1 MSSAGWRALAGLVA
15 VSMGSICS
23 AAWLRAGSTHFIIYA
38 DENPA
43 QLRAFAEKLER
54 FDDAVRHVRNM
65 DDPPIGDGNRL
76 TVFVVRSDGEV
87 QKLIHDKTGDVRGFY
102 IPRASGS
109 VAFVPRK
116 SGSGSEWD
124 LDADIVFFHEYAH
137 HLMMQDLNAP
147 VPPWLVE
154 GFAEFM
160 STASFE
166 KDGSVDLGIAAKH
179 RAYSLMLGTKLP
191 IERILDGS
199 NPKIG
204 TEEGE
209 SLYARGWLLT
219 HYLTFEPSRRGQLD
233 KYLDGIAHGIDPLQS
248 ARTAFGDLKQLD
260 REIDRYVERPK
271 LNFIKVSASAIK
283 GGSIDMQVLSEGA
296 SAVLPFRI
304 QSKRGVNQETA
315 EPLAAQVR
323 AVEARYPGDELV
335 ELTLAEAEL
344 DAGHFDASEAAAD
357 RSLKIDPRST
367 EGMIFKGRAIGQRA
381 EKLEGAARHAAF
393 AEARDLFIAANKI
406 DTEDPEPLALYY
418 RTYLQEGVR
427 PTTNAISALHYASDL
442 APQDKGLR
450 MTSAVAYLKEGKF
463 AEAKRALTP
472 VAYDPHG
479 GGLADVAR
487 AMIGKIDSGNATAAL
502 ATRTDEAASEPGSH

>member
-1 MSSAGWRALAGLVA
+1 MSSAGWRALTGLVA
-15 VSMGSICS
+15 VSIASICN
-23 AAWLRAGSTHFIIYA
+23 AAWLRASSTHFVLYA
-38 DENPA
+38 DESPA

-65 DDPPIGDGNRL
+65 GDPPVGDGNRL

-87 QKLIHDKTGDVRGFY
+87 QKLIHDKTGDIRGFY

-116 SGSGSEWD
+116 SGSGSQWD
-124 LDADIVFFHEYAH
+124 LDSDIVFFHEYAH
-137 HLMMQDLNAP
+137 HLMMQDLDAP
-147 VPPWLVE
+147 APPWLVE

-191 IERILDGS
+191 IERILEGS
-199 NPKIG
+199 NPKVG
-204 TEEGE
+204 TEDRE

-219 HYLTFEPSRRGQLD
+219 HYLTFEPTRRGQLE
-233 KYLDGIAHGIDPLQS
+233 KYLEGISQGTDPLQS
-248 ARTAFGDLKQLD
+248 ARAAFGDLKQLD
-260 REIDRYVERPK
+260 REIDKYVERPK
-271 LNFIKVSASAIK
+271 LNFIKVSATVIK
-283 GGSIDMQVLSEGA
+283 TGPIDVQPLSEGA
-296 SAVLPFRI
+296 SAVLPLRI
-304 QSKRGVNQETA
+304 ESKRGVNPETA
-315 EPLAAQVR
+315 EPLAARVR

-344 DAGHFDASEAAAD
+344 DAGHLDASEAAAD
-357 RSLKIDPRST
+357 RALRSDPRST
-367 EGMIFKGRAIGQRA
+367 EGMVFKGRAIAQRG
-381 EKLEGAARHAAF
+381 EKLEGAARHEAF
-393 AEARDLFIAANKI
+393 ARARDLFIAANKI

-418 RTYLQEGVR
+418 RTYVMEGVR
-427 PTTNAISALHYASDL
+427 PTSNAIAALHYASDL

-450 MTSAVAYLKEGKF
+450 MNSAVAYLRDGKL

-479 GGLADVAR
+479 GSLADVAR
-487 AMIGKIDSGNATAAL
+487 AMIGRINSGDTKSAL
-502 ATRTDEAASEPGSH
+502 AATLDGAASESSSH